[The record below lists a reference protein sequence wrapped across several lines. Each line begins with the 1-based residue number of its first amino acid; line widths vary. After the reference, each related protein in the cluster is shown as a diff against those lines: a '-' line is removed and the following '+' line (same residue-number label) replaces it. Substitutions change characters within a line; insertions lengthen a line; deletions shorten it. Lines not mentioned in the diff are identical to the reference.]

1 MSDIIIP
8 DAIEPVVAYKALVV
22 LPGYRLRSP
31 SKYFEWPKR
40 EKAVARCFRQNHP
53 GHEMVGQLCRCGIYA
68 LDITQRH
75 RLLGYFGHRHVIV
88 RLALWGRT
96 AIGTTGWRAEFAY
109 PQEIV
114 AWTCTNYAARKVAED
129 YGLGIVMDNP
139 RKHWCIHPKEE
150 MAE

>member
-40 EKAVARCFRQNHP
+40 EKAVARCVRQQMA
-53 GHEMVGQLCRCGIYA
+53 GHEMVGPLCRCGIYA
-68 LDITQRH
+68 LDLTQRH
-75 RLLGYFGHRHVIV
+75 RLLGYFGH
-88 RLALWGRT
+88 
-96 AIGTTGWRAEFAY
+96 RAEFAY

-129 YGLGIVMDNP
+129 YGMGIVMDNP

-150 MAE
+150 MEE